1 MKNLKTTHNGQNED
15 QYSGVG
21 NGMREK
27 KSKLRKRGYVHCQT
41 VIFWFATVV
50 LVTFFIQQVSIMINI
65 YFVSNPHTFQDD
77 KMLDKIC

>member
-1 MKNLKTTHNGQNED
+1 MKNLKTTHDVQNED
-15 QYSGVG
+15 QSSGVG
-21 NGMREK
+21 KGMREK
-27 KSKLRKRGYVHCQT
+27 KSKLRGRGYVHCQT

-65 YFVSNPHTFQDD
+65 YLVSNPHTFQDD